1 MLRVETVGVKEMAR
15 DLLVLGDGHMAKDL
29 QKSLLAAAKPIVG
42 DVRTAVLAIPSKSA
56 GAAASRSARASVR
69 FGRSRAKNKTLA
81 KFERKAGLRQTIAQ
95 AVQLRVSAAGG
106 SMSIQVDAA
115 LLPDDQKSLPWDM
128 EGAGKPWRHPVYGH
142 DKWVQQQSHPYFFKT
157 IEGQVPRVDA
167 EVLVLMELFAKQAGF

>member
-1 MLRVETVGVKEMAR
+1 MLRVESVGVKEMAR
-15 DLLVLGDGHMAKDL
+15 NLLVLGDGHMAKDL
-29 QKSLLAAAKPIVG
+29 QKALLAAAKPIVG

-56 GAAASRSARASVR
+56 GTTASRSARASVR

-157 IEGQVPRVDA
+157 IQGQVPRIET
-167 EVLVLMELFAKQAGF
+167 EVVALMELFAKQAGF